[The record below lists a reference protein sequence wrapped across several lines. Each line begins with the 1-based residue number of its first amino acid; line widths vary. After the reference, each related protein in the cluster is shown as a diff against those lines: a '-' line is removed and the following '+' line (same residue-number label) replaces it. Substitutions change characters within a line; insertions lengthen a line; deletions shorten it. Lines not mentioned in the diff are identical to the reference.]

1 MSKKLQFD
9 SGKFTTVMIKHKTV
23 GNMQFINK
31 DLTAWYLFS
40 LPLKSLN
47 SLQTTVLS
55 GGLGIFAVNA
65 SGLVAF
71 TAADNLPYMLANQ
84 ETIFTPLSQR

>member
-1 MSKKLQFD
+1 
-9 SGKFTTVMIKHKTV
+9 MIKHKTV

-47 SLQTTVLS
+47 SSQTTVLS
-55 GGLGIFAVNA
+55 GGLGIFA
-65 SGLVAF
+65 GLVAF
-71 TAADNLPYMLANQ
+71 TAVDNLPYMLDNQ
-84 ETIFTPLSQR
+84 ETIITPL

>member
-1 MSKKLQFD
+1 
-9 SGKFTTVMIKHKTV
+9 MIKPKTV
-23 GNMQFINK
+23 VNMQFINK

-47 SLQTTVLS
+47 SSQTTVLS
-55 GGLGIFAVNA
+55 GGLCIFAVNA

-71 TAADNLPYMLANQ
+71 TAVDNLPYMLDNQ
-84 ETIFTPLSQR
+84 ETIITPL